1 MPSVKDSGSKLSKS
15 RVALLVGFG
24 SLLAIIALSGFDA
37 LRVLRQ
43 FRKEDDQ
50 IRRQFLFRNRV
61 LNNIRAEV
69 YLSGTY
75 VRDYLLEPDP
85 ERASGFGTSLE
96 SVRRQM
102 ETELSSYAGQLEPAE
117 SAHYDALRMELAQYW
132 AVLEPVLTWDA
143 QTRQARGYAFLR
155 DACFRAARQCWR
167 SPAGLPTSMNSN

>member
-1 MPSVKDSGSKLSKS
+1 MPEVKDSGSKLSKS
-15 RVALLVGFG
+15 RLALLVGFG

-50 IRRQFLFRNRV
+50 IRHQFLFRNRV

-85 ERASGFGTSLE
+85 ERASGFGASLE

-102 ETELSSYAGQLEPAE
+102 DSRAGT
-117 SAHYDALRMELAQYW
+117 RMRAKW
-132 AVLEPVLTWDA
+132 I
-143 QTRQARGYAFLR
+143 RGNPR
-155 DACFRAARQCWR
+155 TITPCE
-167 SPAGLPTSMNSN
+167 

>member
-1 MPSVKDSGSKLSKS
+1 MPSVKDSGSS
-15 RVALLVGFG
+15 RSNSRLALLIGFG

-37 LRVLRQ
+37 LRVLSQ
-43 FRKEDDQ
+43 FRKQDDQ

-85 ERASGFGTSLE
+85 QRASGFGTSLE

-102 ETELSSYAGQLEPAE
+102 ETELS
-117 SAHYDALRMELAQYW
+117 
-132 AVLEPVLTWDA
+132 
-143 QTRQARGYAFLR
+143 
-155 DACFRAARQCWR
+155 
-167 SPAGLPTSMNSN
+167 